1 MMIMSSMRMSQRR
14 EGTMQDMRE
23 FNQSVIAEYRAN
35 RGKLS
40 GQLAKSHLM
49 LLTTRGAK
57 SDQPRTVPL
66 GYVRDGDRLIV
77 IAANAG
83 AQTHPDWYR
92 NLLAHPDVTIELDG
106 EQFPA
111 HASTAEGAERERLAA
126 LVPYYP
132 AQQQKT
138 SRQIPVV
145 VLTRV

>member
-1 MMIMSSMRMSQRR
+1 
-14 EGTMQDMRE
+14 MQNMRE
-23 FNQSVIAEYRAN
+23 FNQNLIAEYRAN
-35 RGKLS
+35 GGKLS
-40 GQLAKSHLM
+40 GQLANSHLL

-57 SDQPRTVPL
+57 SGQPRTIPL
-66 GYVRDGDRLIV
+66 GYVQDGDRLIV

-83 AQTHPDWYR
+83 APAHPDWYH
-92 NLLAHPDVTIELDG
+92 NLLAHPEVTIELGG
-106 EQFPA
+106 EQFQA

-145 VLTRV
+145 VLTRM

>member
-1 MMIMSSMRMSQRR
+1 
-14 EGTMQDMRE
+14 MRE
-23 FNQSVIAEYRAN
+23 FNQHLITEYRAN
-35 RGKLS
+35 GGKLS
-40 GQLAKSHLM
+40 GQLANSHLL

-57 SDQPRTVPL
+57 SGQPRTIPL
-66 GYVRDGDRLIV
+66 GYVQDGDRLIV

-83 AQTHPDWYR
+83 APAHPDWYH
-92 NLLAHPDVTIELDG
+92 NLLAHPEVTIELGG
-106 EQFPA
+106 EQFQA

-145 VLTRV
+145 VLTRM

>member
-1 MMIMSSMRMSQRR
+1 
-14 EGTMQDMRE
+14 MQNMRE
-23 FNQSVIAEYRAN
+23 FNQNLITEYRAN
-35 RGKLS
+35 GGKLS
-40 GQLAKSHLM
+40 GQLANSHLL

-57 SDQPRTVPL
+57 SGQPRTIPL
-66 GYVRDGDRLIV
+66 GYVQDGDRLIV

-83 AQTHPDWYR
+83 APAHPDWYH
-92 NLLAHPDVTIELDG
+92 NLLAHPEVTIELGG
-106 EQFPA
+106 EQFQA
-111 HASTAEGAERERLAA
+111 RASTAEGAERERLAA